1 MPTVRVRALERPWEV
16 VLAGAL
22 AVFVAQGTGRFV
34 LTPLLPS
41 MQAELGLD
49 DVAAGL
55 LGSINFAGYLLG
67 AVAVSFVA
75 GLPPGPLVRWGLL
88 LVTGSAVATA
98 AVANWP
104 VWLAARLLAGVG
116 GAFLFLGA
124 VAAAANRLFALG
136 RPVAMGGVLAGV
148 GVGIASGG
156 AVALVTRPDWRVA
169 WLAMAAIGVLGWP
182 LLARLAGPAPSGAR
196 PQARLVRSPA
206 LVRLACAYGFS
217 GLAFGAG
224 ATFFV
229 RVFAGR
235 DPELATLAWIG
246 AGLVAGPS
254 APLWAALGRR
264 IGGPSALALAILVL
278 AAGTAFAGI
287 PAAASAIVVS
297 GLLIGATF
305 MGITTLALD
314 QARTASIEAPAAAV
328 AFVTVS
334 FGTGQVLG
342 PLLAGLLLERFGPL
356 EAMLVP
362 AVLALLG
369 ASVLLADMRLRP

>member
-1 MPTVRVRALERPWEV
+1 MVTFRALERPWV
-16 VLAGAL
+16 VTLAGAL

-67 AVAVSFVA
+67 AAAVSFLP
-75 GLPPGPLVRWGLL
+75 GLPPGPLVRSGLL
-88 LVTGSAVATA
+88 LVTAAAVATA
-98 AVANWP
+98 ALASWP
-104 VWLAARLLAGVG
+104 VWLAVRLLAGIG

-124 VAAAANRLFALG
+124 VAAAANRLVALG

-156 AVALVTRPDWRVA
+156 AVALATLPDWRIG

-182 LLARLAGPAPSGAR
+182 LLAGLAASPPGGTRRAT
-196 PQARLVRSPA
+196 RLVRSPA
-206 LVRLACAYGFS
+206 LVRLAWAYGLA
-217 GLAFGAG
+217 GVAFGAG

-246 AGLVAGPS
+246 AGIVAAPS

-264 IGGPSALALAILVL
+264 IGRPDALALAILVL
-278 AAGTAFAGI
+278 AAGTASAGVHG
-287 PAAASAIVVS
+287 AASVILIS
-297 GLLIGATF
+297 GSLIGTTF

-314 QARTASIEAPAAAV
+314 QARTITIEAPAAAA

-334 FGTGQVLG
+334 FGIGQVLG
-342 PLLAGLLLERFGPL
+342 PLLAGLLLARFGPL

-362 AVLALLG
+362 ALLALSG
-369 ASVLLADMRLRP
+369 AAVLVPDTRLRS

>member
-1 MPTVRVRALERPWEV
+1 MRVRALERPWEV

-22 AVFVAQGTGRFV
+22 AVFVAQGTGRFL

-41 MQAELGLD
+41 MQAELALD

-67 AVAVSFVA
+67 AVAVSSVA

-98 AVANWP
+98 AVATWP

-124 VAAAANRLFALG
+124 VAAAANRLVALG
-136 RPVAMGGVLAGV
+136 RPVATGGVLAGV

-156 AVALVTRPDWRVA
+156 AIALATLPDWRLG
-169 WLAMAAIGVLGWP
+169 WLVTAAIGVLGWP
-182 LLARLAGPAPSGAR
+182 LLAALATSAPSGTRGA
-196 PQARLVRSPA
+196 ARLVRSPP
-206 LVRLACAYGFS
+206 LVRVAWAYGLA
-217 GLAFGAG
+217 GVAFGAG

-235 DPELATLAWIG
+235 EPELATLAWIG
-246 AGLVAGPS
+246 AGLVAAPS
-254 APLWAALGRR
+254 APAWAALGRR
-264 IGGPSALALAILVL
+264 IGRPGALALAILVL
-278 AAGTAFAGI
+278 AAGTASAGLHG
-287 PAAASAIVVS
+287 AASAIALS

-314 QARTASIEAPAAAV
+314 QARTVAVEAPAAAA

-334 FGTGQVLG
+334 FGIGQVLG
-342 PLLAGLLLERFGPL
+342 PLLAGLLLARFGPL

-362 AVLALLG
+362 AFLALLG
-369 ASVLLADMRLRP
+369 AAVLVPDTRLRS